1 LFAYREM
8 SIGWSPGFVKC
19 EFSTLPFMNFAL
31 AEMPLP
37 LRFRPETPMSDEQLM
52 RFCAANDF
60 LRVERDANGEILVMT
75 PAGSKTSSMN
85 SRITRLL
92 DEWAEA
98 DGRGIAFDSN
108 GGFSLPDGSMRA
120 ADAAWVARNRWDT
133 LTDAEQSRY
142 APLCPDFIIELRSP
156 NDGLAELKK
165 KMEQWIANGVQLG
178 WLIDPE
184 NKTVSIYRPGE
195 CPEILTHPTSV
206 QGDGVVAGFELV
218 MARIWD

>member
-1 LFAYREM
+1 
-8 SIGWSPGFVKC
+8 
-19 EFSTLPFMNFAL
+19 MNFAL

-37 LRFRPETPMSDEQLM
+37 LRFRPETPMSDDDLM

-75 PAGSKTSSMN
+75 PAGSKTSRMN

-120 ADAAWVARNRWDT
+120 ADAAWVTRNRWDA

-156 NDGLAELKK
+156 NDGLAELKQ
-165 KMEQWIANGVQLG
+165 KMEQWVANGVQLG

-184 NKTVSIYRPGE
+184 NKTVCIYRPGE
-195 CPEILTHPTSV
+195 QPEILAHPTSV
-206 QGDGVVAGFELV
+206 QGSGVVAGFELV
-218 MARIWD
+218 MDRIWK